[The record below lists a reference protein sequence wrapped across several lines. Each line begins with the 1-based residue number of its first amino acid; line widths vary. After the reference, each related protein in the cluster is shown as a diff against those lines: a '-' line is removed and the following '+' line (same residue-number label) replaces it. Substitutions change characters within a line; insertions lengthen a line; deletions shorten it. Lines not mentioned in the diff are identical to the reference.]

1 MIQLYLNIFG
11 LIVDLNVA
19 IPKRKKPKN
28 DNINIQEKAIFYDE
42 IEEEEVNYVK
52 PTDIELQA
60 KRFEEELNNMGIY
73 DIPNASD
80 IPPTYEI
87 QDDVEIITNE
97 FEKEQQD
104 MIERRREY
112 GEVFR
117 RINNSIFTCT
127 FYNNRYHTRKGE

>member
-19 IPKRKKPKN
+19 IPKRRKPKNVDKTPIN
-28 DNINIQEKAIFYDE
+28 DNINTQEKINFSDE
-42 IEEEEVNYVK
+42 IEEEVNYVE
-52 PTDIELQA
+52 PTVIELQA
-60 KRFEEELNNMGIY
+60 KRFEEELKHMGIY

-80 IPPTYEI
+80 IPPTFEI

-104 MIERRREY
+104 MIERRR
-112 GEVFR
+112 
-117 RINNSIFTCT
+117 
-127 FYNNRYHTRKGE
+127 

>member
-19 IPKRKKPKN
+19 VPKRRKPKN
-28 DNINIQEKAIFYDE
+28 DNINTQEKINFSDE
-42 IEEEEVNYVK
+42 IEEEEANHVE
-52 PTDIELQA
+52 PTLIELQA

-73 DIPNASD
+73 DIPSASD

-104 MIERRREY
+104 MIERRR
-112 GEVFR
+112 
-117 RINNSIFTCT
+117 
-127 FYNNRYHTRKGE
+127 

>member
-19 IPKRKKPKN
+19 IPKRRKPKN
-28 DNINIQEKAIFYDE
+28 VDETPIDVKSNTQEKINFSDE
-42 IEEEEVNYVK
+42 MEEEEVNHIE
-52 PTDIELQA
+52 PTVIELQA
-60 KRFEEELNNMGIY
+60 KRFEEELKHMGIY

-104 MIERRREY
+104 MIERRR
-112 GEVFR
+112 
-117 RINNSIFTCT
+117 
-127 FYNNRYHTRKGE
+127 

>member
-28 DNINIQEKAIFYDE
+28 DNINIQEKAIFYNE

-104 MIERRREY
+104 MIERRR
-112 GEVFR
+112 
-117 RINNSIFTCT
+117 
-127 FYNNRYHTRKGE
+127 

>member
-19 IPKRKKPKN
+19 IPKRKTPKN
-28 DNINIQEKAIFYDE
+28 DNINTQEKINFSDE
-42 IEEEEVNYVK
+42 MEEEEVNHVE
-52 PTDIELQA
+52 PTVIELQA
-60 KRFEEELNNMGIY
+60 KRFEEELKHMGIY

-80 IPPTYEI
+80 IPPTFEI

-104 MIERRREY
+104 MIERRR
-112 GEVFR
+112 
-117 RINNSIFTCT
+117 
-127 FYNNRYHTRKGE
+127 

>member
-19 IPKRKKPKN
+19 IPKCRKPKNVDKTPIN
-28 DNINIQEKAIFYDE
+28 DNINTQEKINFSDE
-42 IEEEEVNYVK
+42 IEEEEEVYTP

-60 KRFEEELNNMGIY
+60 KRFEEELKHMGIY

-104 MIERRREY
+104 MIERRR
-112 GEVFR
+112 
-117 RINNSIFTCT
+117 
-127 FYNNRYHTRKGE
+127 

>member
-28 DNINIQEKAIFYDE
+28 DNINTQEKAIFSDE
-42 IEEEEVNYVK
+42 IEEEEVNHIE
-52 PTDIELQA
+52 PTVIELQA
-60 KRFEEELNNMGIY
+60 KRFEEELKHMGIY

-80 IPPTYEI
+80 IPPTFEI

-104 MIERRREY
+104 MIERRR
-112 GEVFR
+112 
-117 RINNSIFTCT
+117 
-127 FYNNRYHTRKGE
+127 

>member
-19 IPKRKKPKN
+19 IPKCRKPKNVDKTPIN
-28 DNINIQEKAIFYDE
+28 DNINTQEKINFSDE
-42 IEEEEVNYVK
+42 IEEEEEVYTP

-60 KRFEEELNNMGIY
+60 KRFEEELKHMGIY

-80 IPPTYEI
+80 IPPTFEI

-104 MIERRREY
+104 MIERRR
-112 GEVFR
+112 
-117 RINNSIFTCT
+117 
-127 FYNNRYHTRKGE
+127 

>member
-19 IPKRKKPKN
+19 IPKRRKPKN
-28 DNINIQEKAIFYDE
+28 DNINTQEKSIFSDE
-42 IEEEEVNYVK
+42 IEEEEANHVE
-52 PTDIELQA
+52 PTVIELQA
-60 KRFEEELNNMGIY
+60 KRFEEELKHMGIY

-104 MIERRREY
+104 MIERRR
-112 GEVFR
+112 
-117 RINNSIFTCT
+117 
-127 FYNNRYHTRKGE
+127 

>member
-52 PTDIELQA
+52 
-60 KRFEEELNNMGIY
+60 RFEEELNNMGIY

-104 MIERRREY
+104 MIERRR
-112 GEVFR
+112 
-117 RINNSIFTCT
+117 
-127 FYNNRYHTRKGE
+127 

>member
-19 IPKRKKPKN
+19 IPKRKTPKNVDETPIN
-28 DNINIQEKAIFYDE
+28 DNINTQEKINFSDE
-42 IEEEEVNYVK
+42 IEEEEETYTP
-52 PTDIELQA
+52 PTSIELQA
-60 KRFEEELNNMGIY
+60 KRFEEELKTLGIY

-80 IPPTYEI
+80 IPPTFEI

-104 MIERRREY
+104 MIERRR
-112 GEVFR
+112 
-117 RINNSIFTCT
+117 
-127 FYNNRYHTRKGE
+127 

>member
-1 MIQLYLNIFG
+1 MIQVYINIFG

-19 IPKRKKPKN
+19 IPKCRKPKNVDKTPIN
-28 DNINIQEKAIFYDE
+28 DNINTQEKINFSDE
-42 IEEEEVNYVK
+42 IEEEEEVYTP

-60 KRFEEELNNMGIY
+60 KRFEEELKTLGIY

-80 IPPTYEI
+80 IPPTFEI

-104 MIERRREY
+104 MIERRR
-112 GEVFR
+112 
-117 RINNSIFTCT
+117 
-127 FYNNRYHTRKGE
+127 

>member
-19 IPKRKKPKN
+19 IPKRRKPKNVDKTPIN
-28 DNINIQEKAIFYDE
+28 DNINTQEKINFSDE
-42 IEEEEVNYVK
+42 IEEEVNHVE
-52 PTDIELQA
+52 PTVIELQA
-60 KRFEEELNNMGIY
+60 KRFEEELKHMGIY

-80 IPPTYEI
+80 IPPTFEI

-104 MIERRREY
+104 MIERRR
-112 GEVFR
+112 
-117 RINNSIFTCT
+117 
-127 FYNNRYHTRKGE
+127 